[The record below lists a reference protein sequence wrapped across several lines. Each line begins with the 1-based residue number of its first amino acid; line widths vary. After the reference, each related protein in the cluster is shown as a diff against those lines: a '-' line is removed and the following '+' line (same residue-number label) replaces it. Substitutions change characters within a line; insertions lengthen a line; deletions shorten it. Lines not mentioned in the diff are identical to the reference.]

1 MASSSSNSSQST
13 SWTAEQN
20 KQFED
25 ALAIYDKD
33 TPDRWE
39 KVSRAVGKTVDEV
52 KKHYQILLE
61 DVQNIESGLVPF
73 PKYRETN

>member
-39 KVSRAVGKTVDEV
+39 KVARAVGKTVDEV